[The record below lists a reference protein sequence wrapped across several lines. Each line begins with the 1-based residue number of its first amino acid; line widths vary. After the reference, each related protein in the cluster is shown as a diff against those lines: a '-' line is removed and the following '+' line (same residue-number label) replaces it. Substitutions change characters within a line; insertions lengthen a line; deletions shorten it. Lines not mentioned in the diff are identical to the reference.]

1 MKLSKKLLFL
11 FLLSLI
17 VILWTIY
24 FLNKD
29 IIQFKNLFLNIDK
42 IDIFINSNFL
52 LSIILFVFFYFLLI
66 VCNFPSAS
74 ILTLIGGFL
83 FGTWIGGLSVIIGGT
98 LGAYLVFLAS
108 KFFFLEF
115 INKKILNKYPY
126 IKNYFYKNDVELM
139 LLIRLIPITPFF
151 VQNLILA
158 GLGAKNSKFLITTFI
173 GLSPWAFIYA
183 SVGQGLDEI
192 FLNNQEFNLS
202 FIAKPEYLI
211 PIFFI
216 ILLIILIMFFK
227 KKFK

>member
-83 FGTWIGGLSVIIGGT
+83 FGTWIGGLLVIIGGT
-98 LGAYLVFLAS
+98 LGAYLVF
-108 KFFFLEF
+108 
-115 INKKILNKYPY
+115 
-126 IKNYFYKNDVELM
+126 
-139 LLIRLIPITPFF
+139 
-151 VQNLILA
+151 
-158 GLGAKNSKFLITTFI
+158 
-173 GLSPWAFIYA
+173 
-183 SVGQGLDEI
+183 
-192 FLNNQEFNLS
+192 
-202 FIAKPEYLI
+202 
-211 PIFFI
+211 
-216 ILLIILIMFFK
+216 
-227 KKFK
+227 